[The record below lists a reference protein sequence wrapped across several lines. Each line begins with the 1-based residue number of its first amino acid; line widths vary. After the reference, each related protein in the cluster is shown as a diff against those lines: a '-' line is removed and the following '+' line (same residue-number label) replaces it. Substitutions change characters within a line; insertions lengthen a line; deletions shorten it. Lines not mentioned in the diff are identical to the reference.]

1 MMRLALYLLLV
12 LSTGSALAL
21 DGTIAGRIEDGTTG
35 TGLMGAYVLVA
46 GTRLGAVADSS
57 GSFTIR
63 SVPPGTYRLTAK
75 MLGYKAQIVRQV
87 VVRSGQTTSID
98 IALQQQSIEL
108 ETVTVVGHRRDPAPQ
123 QTSAH
128 QIEAHQVVEM
138 PGGGEDLFRSLHALP
153 GVVARADFAS
163 QFYVRG
169 GSPDQNLIVVDRVP
183 VFNPYR
189 LKLLGGPVSMF
200 NPDMVERVELLPGG
214 FPAQYGDRLAAVLV
228 VENRE
233 GERERRRWRGGAS
246 LIDMRAFVEGPLPG
260 SRQNGSWTAATRR
273 TYYDQLLNR
282 LDSLPKGTVLPF
294 FRDYQA
300 KLVYDLGPEQ
310 KLHLNVLNSHE
321 GALLKDLDV
330 EDEDD
335 EDFFTAADKFQFES
349 GFDNNLY
356 SLGWANAISDVTLSD
371 LTLSFF
377 NDDWFFDLTT
387 EDEFFRADIDM
398 RKLDIREDLTHIAS
412 RNHHLQMGMAVADL
426 ITDITVEI
434 RQDSA
439 AYYEREPSDRRD
451 EDGIMVER
459 SIRLQNASTTTAFY
473 LQDEW
478 RRWHPRLLVLP
489 GMRLDYSTFARE
501 WVLSPRLGLRYALTS
516 DLLGRVGWGFYHQAP
531 NFVGLFERFERE
543 IEWNLF
549 ETIVLKTERA
559 QHFTAGLEWD
569 RGQAH
574 TAKLEGYYKHLDH
587 LVVARDSTYQS
598 IPDNSGRGHAY
609 GLEVFLQRRPSAATR
624 LSGWIS
630 YSLGVSKEGNPQDPL
645 HYRDVDQRHTLDLI
659 GRLRLTKRSSF
670 DVRYSYGSGFPYTPV
685 AVDSD
690 GEPLFDAESNV
701 VWETT
706 NSRRY
711 PAYRRLD
718 VRLSWRRGAVG
729 GRTFTAYL
737 EIINALNRRNVFEY
751 YWDEDYRRLVSYMLP
766 IMPFFGLRLGN

>member
-1 MMRLALYLLLV
+1 M
-12 LSTGSALAL
+12 
-21 DGTIAGRIEDGTTG
+21 
-35 TGLMGAYVLVA
+35 GL
-46 GTRLGAVADSS
+46 T
-57 GSFTIR
+57 
-63 SVPPGTYRLTAK
+63 
-75 MLGYKAQIVRQV
+75 
-87 VVRSGQTTSID
+87 
-98 IALQQQSIEL
+98 
-108 ETVTVVGHRRDPAPQ
+108 
-123 QTSAH
+123 
-128 QIEAHQVVEM
+128 
-138 PGGGEDLFRSLHALP
+138 
-153 GVVARADFAS
+153 
-163 QFYVRG
+163 
-169 GSPDQNLIVVDRVP
+169 
-183 VFNPYR
+183 
-189 LKLLGGPVSMF
+189 
-200 NPDMVERVELLPGG
+200 
-214 FPAQYGDRLAAVLV
+214 
-228 VENRE
+228 
-233 GERERRRWRGGAS
+233 
-246 LIDMRAFVEGPLPG
+246 
-260 SRQNGSWTAATRR
+260 
-273 TYYDQLLNR
+273 
-282 LDSLPKGTVLPF
+282 
-294 FRDYQA
+294 
-300 KLVYDLGPEQ
+300 
-310 KLHLNVLNSHE
+310 
-321 GALLKDLDV
+321 
-330 EDEDD
+330 
-335 EDFFTAADKFQFES
+335 
-349 GFDNNLY
+349 
-356 SLGWANAISDVTLSD
+356 
-371 LTLSFF
+371 
-377 NDDWFFDLTT
+377 
-387 EDEFFRADIDM
+387 
-398 RKLDIREDLTHIAS
+398 
-412 RNHHLQMGMAVADL
+412 VADL

-451 EDGIMVER
+451 EDGALVER

-489 GMRLDYSTFARE
+489 GMRLDYSTFTRE

-516 DLLGRVGWGFYHQAP
+516 DLTGRIGWGFYHQAP

-574 TAKLEGYYKHLDH
+574 TAKLEGYYKRLDH

-690 GEPLFDAESNV
+690 GEPLFDAEGNV
-701 VWETT
+701 VWEAT

-751 YWDEDYRRLVSYMLP
+751 YWDEDYRRLISYMLP